1 MSTQFAATLVA
12 HVARRGGRS
21 SPSTA
26 ARLLAAVVGV
36 GWYSQQTDYQ
46 PVFTGLALE
55 DVGAITS
62 KLTAQGIPYRL
73 AGAGTTVLV
82 PADQV
87 QQVRVA
93 MSVEGLPSKGGGK
106 GYELF
111 DQTSFGMTPFT
122 QHINHLRAQQ
132 NEIARTIAQIDPV
145 VQARVHISRPE
156 PSPFIRSEKAT
167 TASVMVKL
175 RPGATLSRSVGAGI
189 AAFVAKSVEG
199 LAKENVTLMDTNGRV
214 LYQEQ
219 STEDGQMASQLDYR
233 RDLESYLAGKAE
245 SMLANVLGPGKANVR
260 VNADVNLKSAKVRRE
275 TIPPDGKVVQTE
287 KLTTTKTTGTEGGKA
302 GTTGASANLGKG
314 STSNSSKETNA
325 VTENNETS
333 YMYSKIIQ
341 EIDDKMGAI
350 QRMTIAAFVELPPTS
365 KDGDNLDLA
374 KVNEIIKNAVGFK
387 STRDEITVTQMKF
400 AEPKLPVMEPE
411 TPPLPAWVPWLDVVR
426 NASIAMAALVTCVL
440 GIAMV
445 RRPKPAAAPGA
456 AEPSLEETG
465 DILRFRNLTAALEK
479 NPEALAK
486 VLDNWLKPPTSPP
499 AAAAA
504 PPIGRVISQQTC
516 ESVGLEDST
525 TLRVRMEDDRCRKE
539 STRRPCSWLTSTRRG
554 SRRSSRASAAS
565 AARSSA
571 PR

>member
-1 MSTQFAATLVA
+1 MDIFRQMTTQLAQLWSRMTPAWRVLMSV
-12 HVARRGGRS
+12 
-21 SPSTA
+21 TA
-26 ARLLAAVVGV
+26 AGVLAAVLGV
-36 GWYSQQTDYQ
+36 GWWSQQTDYQ

-82 PADQV
+82 PIDQV

-93 MSVEGLPSKGGGK
+93 MSVEGLPAKGGGK

-132 NEIARTIAQIDPV
+132 NEIAKTISQIDPV

-156 PSPFIRSEKAT
+156 PSPFIRTEKAT
-167 TASVMVKL
+167 TASVMLKL
-175 RPGATLSRSVGAGI
+175 RSGATLSRSVGSGI
-189 AAFVAKSVEG
+189 AAFVARSIEG
-199 LAKENVTLMDTNGRV
+199 LDKEHVTLMDTNGRV

-219 STEDGQMASQLDYR
+219 STEDGQMTSQLDYR

-260 VNADVNLKSAKVRRE
+260 VNADVSLKSAKERRE
-275 TIPPDGKVVQTE
+275 TIPPEGKFVLTE
-287 KLTTTKTTGTEGGKA
+287 KLTTTKSTGTEGTKNGA
-302 GTTGASANLGKG
+302 TGASANLGKATVG
-314 STSNSSKETNA
+314 GGASKETNA
-325 VTENNETS
+325 VTDNNDTT
-333 YMYSKIIQ
+333 YIYSKIIQ
-341 EIDDKMGAI
+341 EFDDKVGAV
-350 QRMTIAAFVELPPTS
+350 QRLTIAAFVELPPPT

-387 STRDEITVTQMKF
+387 KDRDEITVTQMKF
-400 AEPKLPVMEPE
+400 AEPKLPVPEPE
-411 TPPLPAWVPWLDVVR
+411 PPPIPAWVPWLDVIR

-445 RRPKPAAAPGA
+445 RRPKPAPAPAA

-465 DILRFRNLTAALEK
+465 DVLRFRTLTAALEK

-486 VLDNWLKPPTSPP
+486 VLDNWLKPPANPP
-499 AAAAA
+499 AAAA
-504 PPIGRVISQQTC
+504 
-516 ESVGLEDST
+516 
-525 TLRVRMEDDRCRKE
+525 
-539 STRRPCSWLTSTRRG
+539 
-554 SRRSSRASAAS
+554 
-565 AARSSA
+565 
-571 PR
+571 